1 MKKTRVILAL
11 LLALLVLGGMF
22 MAAADEGQGSM
33 DVSPGEGGDEPP
45 VVTDPTEPPIDPT
58 DPPIIDPT
66 DPPGP
71 TDAPT
76 DDPGPTDAP
85 TDAPT
90 DEPTMEPTDEPTA
103 EPSEEPTPEPPPPD
117 NGSNGGDT
125 NQGSATSP
133 SVNMGGSI
141 RQPSTG
147 FRRPVSSSPI
157 ESSGSSQS
165 SSSAPIDDG
174 PQYVTF
180 ARVTQKSNAM
190 SRTLFYSGAACVGT
204 GVIGLIVLMVFVIR
218 GRGVDEREEIFAEI
232 EQAAVRQP
240 VRPRPPQQQPRA
252 EAYDDDPYAQYDRQQ
267 DYGYDSPAPSLHR
280 PEPEEL
286 AVPVNGSVYTEEFE
300 LPPQQIDYREYQ
312 NPEPMAPPK
321 ASVYTEEFEPPRQ
334 VPPSGGPIMP
344 TETSMYTDEFS
355 LPVAQ
360 PPQYPA
366 QHYAEQEYAA
376 QPPVQRRPV
385 RQAPAPAPRPAPQP
399 RQSSQVPPE
408 QMDTTELLPEILY
421 GDENK

>member
-1 MKKTRVILAL
+1 M
-11 LLALLVLGGMF
+11 
-22 MAAADEGQGSM
+22 
-33 DVSPGEGGDEPP
+33 
-45 VVTDPTEPPIDPT
+45 
-58 DPPIIDPT
+58 
-66 DPPGP
+66 
-71 TDAPT
+71 
-76 DDPGPTDAP
+76 
-85 TDAPT
+85 
-90 DEPTMEPTDEPTA
+90 
-103 EPSEEPTPEPPPPD
+103 
-117 NGSNGGDT
+117 
-125 NQGSATSP
+125 
-133 SVNMGGSI
+133 
-141 RQPSTG
+141 
-147 FRRPVSSSPI
+147 
-157 ESSGSSQS
+157 
-165 SSSAPIDDG
+165 
-174 PQYVTF
+174 
-180 ARVTQKSNAM
+180 
-190 SRTLFYSGAACVGT
+190 
-204 GVIGLIVLMVFVIR
+204 
-218 GRGVDEREEIFAEI
+218 
-232 EQAAVRQP
+232 
-240 VRPRPPQQQPRA
+240 RPRPPQQQPRA

-408 QMDTTELLPEILY
+408 QMDTTELLREILY